1 MAFNLAQINALV
13 NAGYKLEE
21 ILEVNGPV
29 ENPVEP
35 VENPAPAP
43 APAPAPVSAP
53 DPAPAPAPETDNKAI
68 LDAINNLTQVIQA
81 GNIRM
86 GGFPAPAGQI
96 TAEEVLANII
106 NPPGYTAG
114 KNK

>member
-1 MAFNLAQINALV
+1 MAFTLAQINALV

-29 ENPVEP
+29 EDPATAPAPASAPGENPVEH

-43 APAPAPVSAP
+43 VGNDAV
-53 DPAPAPAPETDNKAI
+53 
-68 LDAINNLTQVIQA
+68 LDAINNLTKVIQS

-86 GGFPAPAGQI
+86 GGFPAPVTPDDPGQI
-96 TAEEVLANII
+96 LANII
-106 NPPGYTAG
+106 NPPVKKTG
-114 KNK
+114 KK